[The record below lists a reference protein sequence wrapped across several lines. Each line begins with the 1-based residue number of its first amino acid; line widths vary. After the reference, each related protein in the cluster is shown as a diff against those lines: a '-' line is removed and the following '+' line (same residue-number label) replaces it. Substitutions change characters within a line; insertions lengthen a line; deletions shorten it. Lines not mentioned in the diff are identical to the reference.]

1 MIAGSGMVWI
11 FGVVVWVDEVVFIKS
26 KGNAD
31 DADCADTRGFGGSDP
46 NIYFMSFVNFTLL
59 FSPY

>member
-1 MIAGSGMVWI
+1 VTAGYGIGLVL
-11 FGVVVWVDEVVFIKS
+11 GVVVWIDEVVFIKS

-46 NIYFMSFVNFTLL
+46 NISFLSFINFTLL